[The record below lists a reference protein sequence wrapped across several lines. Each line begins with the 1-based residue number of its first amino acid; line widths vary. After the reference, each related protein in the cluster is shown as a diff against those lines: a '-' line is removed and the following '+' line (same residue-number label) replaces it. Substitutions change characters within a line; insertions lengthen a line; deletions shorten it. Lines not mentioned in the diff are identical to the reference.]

1 MSSVCHWHV
10 LVRHSYVTCMCT
22 CEMYVGLY
30 LQFYLYITRF
40 YIYPESFIP
49 KYFMLDDLLRKNHFY
64 GLKPCQMIA
73 IIKWSCR
80 RTLHCTRT
88 SSYVTCMYS
97 YVIRMSIVFFFLKMF
112 SSNIKPAYYCKPQL
126 TTLNHATPL
135 LWKIEL
141 KKSICK
147 VFQSYFS
154 LIPIVPYEN

>member
-10 LVRHSYVTCMCT
+10 LVRHSYVTRMCT
-22 CEMYVGLY
+22 WGMFQGLY

-49 KYFMLDDLLRKNHFY
+49 KYFMLDDLLRKNHFH
-64 GLKPCQMIA
+64 GFKPCQMIA

-97 YVIRMSIVFFFLKMF
+97 YVIRMPIVFFFLKMF
-112 SSNIKPAYYCKPQL
+112 SSNIKPAYYCQPQL
-126 TTLNHATPL
+126 TTLNHAAPCSEKL
-135 LWKIEL
+135 SL
-141 KKSICK
+141 KK
-147 VFQSYFS
+147 VFVKYFKATFHWF
-154 LIPIVPYEN
+154 P

>member
-10 LVRHSYVTCMCT
+10 LVRHSYVTRMCT
-22 CEMYVGLY
+22 WGMFQGLY

-49 KYFMLDDLLRKNHFY
+49 KYFMLDDLLRKNHFH

-88 SSYVTCMYS
+88 SSYVTCIYS
-97 YVIRMSIVFFFLKMF
+97 YVIRMPIVFFFLKMF
-112 SSNIKPAYYCKPQL
+112 SSNIKPAYYCKQQL

-141 KKSICK
+141 KKK
-147 VFQSYFS
+147 S
-154 LIPIVPYEN
+154 L